1 MEKDKN
7 HKPTGEDSPL
17 GKKEPPLS
25 SQSTQKQD
33 PAGEPVKKSSSLKD
47 HKNPLIRGFAHV
59 GFWVWII
66 VMAVGLGLAFI
77 VSLALL

>member
-1 MEKDKN
+1 MEQDKN
-7 HKPTGEDSPL
+7 PKPTGEDSPI

-25 SQSTQKQD
+25 SQSTQKQG
-33 PAGEPVKKSSSLKD
+33 PSGEPVKKSTSLKD
-47 HKNPLIRGFAHV
+47 HKNPIVRGLAHA